1 MHTLA
6 EIRQKIWPNSAT
18 SAFFHSLIIGSRGN
32 KKGHIIY

>member
-18 SAFFHSLIIGSRGN
+18 SVFFPLAEIGCN